1 MRLPF
6 QKEKKQPDAPVVNAW
21 DTSADPTDAPAEN
34 QAHNNSHPND
44 TAHGGISEKTEQ
56 PPTPQNDPSS
66 PAGSKT
72 ATPDPNQMHTRG
84 ASIDIPPQEMT
95 PPIKETAQQP
105 EWHKPSKAR
114 LLLRFWQLIAAIG
127 AFGFQVGATPYSG
140 QDMPFSTKGLLYYVY
155 VIDWLSF
162 LFSLFTIYVYLTRR
176 FGKGGKVK
184 RPISFLLDAF
194 FAALF
199 GVGAFYQFA
208 LYQCP
213 PGYYDGW

>member
-127 AFGFQVGATPYSG
+127 AFGFQVGATPVSIDIHRCTTPLFICMLFIVTHT
-140 QDMPFSTKGLLYYVY
+140 QSKTVLWSRHAIFHQRIALLCICY
-155 VIDWLSF
+155 
-162 LFSLFTIYVYLTRR
+162 
-176 FGKGGKVK
+176 
-184 RPISFLLDAF
+184 
-194 FAALF
+194 
-199 GVGAFYQFA
+199 
-208 LYQCP
+208 
-213 PGYYDGW
+213 